1 MGDLMNINKDLNNR
15 LFIRMENEQAHE
27 EFNREYGFY
36 SNIVRGDINAVKNS
50 FCVPSNE
57 NMFENEQ
64 YGKLSAN
71 KVMNM
76 RYHFVVSVALI
87 TRLCVEHGLEREL
100 AYTLSDLY
108 ISEMDKL
115 NRPEQ
120 ILNWYNQMLLGFTQ
134 KMSELPKQKVYSIQI
149 VKAMNYI
156 CSHRTEKMTAE
167 SIAGVLGIS
176 RGYLSTLFKKET
188 GISISCYI
196 RREKL
201 GASANML
208 IYSDLSY
215 AEIAEYFGFASQSH
229 FIQCFKKELGCTPSE
244 YRKKNFRG

>member
-1 MGDLMNINKDLNNR
+1 MNINKELNSR
-15 LFIRMENEQAHE
+15 LFDRSENEQIHE

-36 SNIVRGDINAVKNS
+36 SNIVRGDIEAVKNS
-50 FCVPSNE
+50 FCNPNNE

-71 KVMNM
+71 KLMNI
-76 RYHFVVSVALI
+76 RYHYVVSVSLI
-87 TRLCVEHGLEREL
+87 TRLCVEHGLDREL

-115 NRPEQ
+115 SRPEQ
-120 ILNWYNQMLLGFTQ
+120 ILNLYNQMQLAFTK
-134 KMSELPKQKVYSIQI
+134 KMSELPKKKIHSIQI
-149 VKAMNYI
+149 VKAMNYV

-167 SIAGVLGIS
+167 SIADILGIS

-188 GISISCYI
+188 GISISDYI

-201 GASANML
+201 GAAANML
-208 IYSDLSY
+208 IYSDFSY
-215 AEIAEYFGFASQSH
+215 SDIAEYFGFASQSH
-229 FIQCFKKELGCTPSE
+229 FIQCFKRELGCTPSE
-244 YRKKNFRG
+244 YRKQNFRG